1 MAAGRIGLESGLAAR
16 LSGMRAGPWAE
27 PLRFFGRHGLA
38 FYLIHQP
45 VLIGTL
51 WLVSAVVPS
60 EAALPETRFIEAC
73 EASCRQTGDEA
84 FCRAFCFCTLDGL
97 SASGKLDA
105 LMSKGSDAGLDD
117 EIAAMAGECRAA
129 AGTGLESEP

>member
-1 MAAGRIGLESGLAAR
+1 M
-16 LSGMRAGPWAE
+16 
-27 PLRFFGRHGLA
+27 
-38 FYLIHQP
+38 
-45 VLIGTL
+45 
-51 WLVSAVVPS
+51 
-60 EAALPETRFIEAC
+60 
-73 EASCRQTGDEA
+73 
-84 FCRAFCFCTLDGL
+84 LDGL